1 MRWVRPFGIIALGL
15 ALGAALGLY
24 LGWVAWPTEF
34 SDATPA
40 LLADSYKQDYL
51 LMAATAYAA
60 DGDLAAARQAVQAL
74 GENGQAYLNAYVLDQ
89 ILGGNRAPEMGQLA
103 QLAHDLGLD
112 SPALQPYLNNPGGT
126 AP

>member
-1 MRWVRPFGIIALGL
+1 MRLVRPFAIIALGL

-51 LMAATAYAA
+51 LMVATVYAA
-60 DGDLAAARQAVQAL
+60 DQDLAAAQQAVQSL
-74 GENGQAYLNAYVLDQ
+74 GDNGRAYLNAYVLDQ
-89 ILGGNRAPEMGQLA
+89 ILGGSRAPELRYLA
-103 QLAHDLGLD
+103 QLARDLGLE
-112 SPALQPYLNNPGGT
+112 SPALQPYLINPPES

>member
-1 MRWVRPFGIIALGL
+1 MRLGRPLGIIAIGL

-51 LMAATAYAA
+51 RMTATAYAA

-89 ILGGNRAPEMGQLA
+89 ILGGNRAPEIGQLA

-112 SPALQPYLNNPGGT
+112 SPALQPYLNNSGGT